1 MSNKTLYQQ
10 ALEIYQAQQTLNSY
24 SIEQNSAWHNWYN
37 GLTSA
42 EQYHLAQVA
51 AIVSKLVNEVI
62 GSFTEFLVSAD
73 YSELSSGIQSK
84 FSPSSFIEAIGIE
97 TKDNKSQDQG
107 DESSNKADAF
117 VDTDTDVMPS
127 DDDYFEDER
136 NLLEIAFDV
145 SKHQKFSKEYS
156 LKLWFEDLTS
166 EEQKVLQ
173 DSTETLLNLLPE
185 VIGNYMTFFPAMFQH
200 ISQDALRNMTPI
212 QQLWRR

>member
-24 SIEQNSAWHNWYN
+24 SIEQNSAWLSWYN

-62 GSFTEFLVSAD
+62 RGFTEFLVSAD
-73 YSELSSGIQSK
+73 SVPELASGVQSK

-97 TKDNKSQDQG
+97 TKDNKSRDQS
-107 DESSNKADAF
+107 DERDINAEAF
-117 VDTDTDVMPS
+117 VDTDTDVMPGDNYIK
-127 DDDYFEDER
+127 DDS
-136 NLLEIAFDV
+136 NLLETALDI
-145 SKHQKFSKEYS
+145 SMRQQFSKDFS

-166 EEQKVLQ
+166 EDQKVLQ

-185 VIGNYMTFFPAMFQH
+185 VMGNYMTFFQVVFQD
-200 ISQDALRNMTPI
+200 ISRDVLQDMTPI